1 MSCLGPSFETA
12 VELVIGPAEGRTRWR
27 PPQDEVSTSEVRTIG
42 RPHPE
47 EPCEARRLEGWPQAR
62 HCLLKS
68 HPQASHPEIRRRARL
83 PAPRTGGAG
92 ERDAAFLQAI
102 DVIADR
108 ERLHDVLLD
117 DDEGSALVHDR
128 RQPGIDVAHHNRCK
142 AEADLIA

>member
-27 PPQDEVSTSEVRTIG
+27 PPQDEVSTSEGRTIG

-68 HPQASHPEIRRRARL
+68 HPQASHPEIPRRDRL
-83 PAPRTGGAG
+83 PAQRTGGAR

-108 ERLHDVLLD
+108 ERLHHVPLD
-117 DDEGSALVHDR
+117 GDRRSALAPAR
-128 RQPGIDVAHHNRCK
+128 PPPGIRVSPNNWCNA
-142 AEADLIA
+142 A

>member
-68 HPQASHPEIRRRARL
+68 HPQASHPEISRRDRL
-83 PAPRTGGAG
+83 PAQRTGGTG
-92 ERDAAFLQAI
+92 EPGAPFLQHI
-102 DVIADR
+102 DWMSDR
-108 ERLHDVLLD
+108 KR
-117 DDEGSALVHDR
+117 
-128 RQPGIDVAHHNRCK
+128 
-142 AEADLIA
+142 